1 MTIGQTNKEKI
12 KMQIRNKAANAEPKW
27 WSILKR
33 QAAEF
38 CRETGLHGYK
48 YISQTQRS
56 KAERYVYIFDRKF

>member
-1 MTIGQTNKEKI
+1 MYVCVHIIIVQLNTKTI
-12 KMQIRNKAANAEPKW
+12 KMQSKEKLPVTEIKC

-48 YISQTQRS
+48 YISQTQRT
-56 KAERYVYIFDRKF
+56 KTERYV